1 MDRWYDGIGSREAT
15 SPRSADAITTS
26 TAGDRCSHASRGIM
40 RYMFPSYRWYAGS
53 SFPCVTVP
61 GGNLLEHLVPKA
73 LQLRAAG
80 RGERRRD
87 CVLASRTR
95 RTARTLARAFRDQD
109 DDLDLGHEAGTAAR
123 AKSSLVV
130 TRDQWR
136 PCLQWHTGE
145 RRPPLRDP
153 L

>member
-1 MDRWYDGIGSREAT
+1 FLT
-15 SPRSADAITTS
+15 HS
-26 TAGDRCSHASRGIM
+26 TDTRRLH
-40 RYMFPSYRWYAGS
+40 
-53 SFPCVTVP
+53 SFPT
-61 GGNLLEHLVPKA
+61 
-73 LQLRAAG
+73 
-80 RGERRRD
+80 RRSSD
-87 CVLASRTR
+87 LASRTR

-145 RRPPLRDP
+145 RRPPLREDRKSTR
-153 L
+153 LNSSHLVISYAVFCL